1 MSETLRR
8 FSANRP
14 ALIAMGVLA
23 AVAAFCVLVP
33 MLSSHDPY
41 ALDFSKQEQPP
52 SSEHWLG
59 TDFFGRDVLVRL
71 ALGGRASMLIAVGA
85 LALVA
90 VLGVLYGTLAGL
102 AGGTVDGILMRALDG
117 MFALP
122 RFAILVS
129 LVAVLGKQ
137 GSTYQTLIP
146 ALAIVN
152 WMTTARLVRGEV
164 VRLKQSGHV
173 RAAEAVGA
181 RAVHIG
187 VRHIAPNTVGIIL
200 IAVFLELP
208 GLVLSESLV
217 SALGLGPSHPS
228 ATWGNIAWLG
238 IQEGQLS
245 HVAFVSVG
253 LALFAISA
261 SFIAD
266 GIQEALDPRAGGVV
280 TARRQRVL
288 A

>member
-1 MSETLRR
+1 MRATLRR
-8 FSANRP
+8 FWTNRP
-14 ALIAMGVLA
+14 AILALGALA
-23 AVAAFCVLVP
+23 ALAAFCVFVP
-33 MLSSHDPY
+33 ILSPHDPY
-41 ALDFSKQEQPP
+41 ALNFSKQEQPP

-71 ALGGRASMLIAVGA
+71 ALGGRASLLIALGA

-90 VLGVLYGTLAGL
+90 LLGVVYGSLSGL
-102 AGGTVDGILMRALDG
+102 AGGKIDGLMMRALDG

-129 LVAVLGKQ
+129 LVAVFGKQ
-137 GSTYQTLIP
+137 GSTYQTLIF

-164 VRLKQSGHV
+164 VRLKQSNYV
-173 RAAEAVGA
+173 RAAHAAGA
-181 RAVHIG
+181 RTVHIG
-187 VRHIAPNTVGIIL
+187 LRHIAPNTIGIL
-200 IAVFLELP
+200 IVAVFLELP
-208 GLVLSESLV
+208 GLVLTESLI

-245 HVAFVSVG
+245 HVAYVSLG
-253 LALFAISA
+253 LAIFAISA
-261 SFIAD
+261 NFIAD
-266 GIQEALDPRAGGVV
+266 GLQEAVDPRAGGAVA
-280 TARRQRVL
+280 ARRQRVL

>member
-1 MSETLRR
+1 MMATLRR
-8 FSANRP
+8 FWTNRP
-14 ALIAMGVLA
+14 AVLA
-23 AVAAFCVLVP
+23 IGALATLGAFCVLVP
-33 MLSSHDPY
+33 IMSSHDPY
-41 ALDFSKQEQPP
+41 ALDFSKQEQAP
-52 SSEHWLG
+52 SSDHWLG
-59 TDFFGRDVLVRL
+59 TDFFGRDTLVRL
-71 ALGGRASMLIAVGA
+71 ALGGRASLLIALGA

-90 VLGVLYGTLAGL
+90 LLGVVYGSLSGL
-102 AGGTVDGILMRALDG
+102 AGGRIDSVMMRALDG

-129 LVAVLGKQ
+129 LVAVFGKE

-164 VRLKQSGHV
+164 VRLKQADYV
-173 RAAEAVGA
+173 RAAQAVGA
-181 RAVHIG
+181 RAAHVG
-187 VRHIAPNTVGIIL
+187 LRHIAPNTIGILL

-238 IQEGQLS
+238 IEEGQLS
-245 HVAFVSVG
+245 HVAYVSLG
-253 LALFAISA
+253 LAIFA
-261 SFIAD
+261 
-266 GIQEALDPRAGGVV
+266 
-280 TARRQRVL
+280 
-288 A
+288 

>member
-1 MSETLRR
+1 MRATLRR
-8 FSANRP
+8 FWTNRP
-14 ALIAMGVLA
+14 AILALGVLA
-23 AVAAFCVLVP
+23 ALAAFCVFVP
-33 MLSSHDPY
+33 ILSPHDPY

-71 ALGGRASMLIAVGA
+71 ALGGRASLLIALGA

-90 VLGVLYGTLAGL
+90 LLGVVYGSLSGL
-102 AGGTVDGILMRALDG
+102 AGGKIDGVMMRALDG

-129 LVAVLGKQ
+129 LVAVFGKQ
-137 GSTYQTLIP
+137 GSTYQTLIL

-164 VRLKQSGHV
+164 VRLKQANYV
-173 RAAEAVGA
+173 RAAHAAGA
-181 RAVHIG
+181 RIVHIG
-187 VRHIAPNTVGIIL
+187 LRHIGPNTIGIL
-200 IAVFLELP
+200 IVAVFLELP
-208 GLVLSESLV
+208 GLVLTESLI

-228 ATWGNIAWLG
+228 ATWCNIAWLG

-245 HVAFVSVG
+245 HVAFVSLG
-253 LALFAISA
+253 LAIFAISA
-261 SFIAD
+261 NFIAD
-266 GIQEALDPRAGGVV
+266 GFQEALDPRAGVAV
-280 TARRQRVL
+280 AARQQRVL

>member
-1 MSETLRR
+1 VIAMLGR
-8 FSANRP
+8 FWSNRP
-14 ALIAMGVLA
+14 ALVAILVLA
-23 AVAAFCVLVP
+23 ALVAFCVFVP
-33 MLSSHDPY
+33 MLSSHDPF
-41 ALDFSKQEQPP
+41 ALDFASQEQPP
-52 SSEHWLG
+52 SREHWLG

-71 ALGGRASMLIAVGA
+71 ALGGRSSLLIAVGA

-90 VLGVLYGTLAGL
+90 VLGVLYGSISGL
-102 AGGTVDGILMRALDG
+102 AGGKVDGLMMRVLDG

-129 LVAVLGKQ
+129 LVAVLGSK
-137 GSTYQTLIP
+137 GSSYRTLIP

-164 VRLKQSGHV
+164 LRIKRTGFV
-173 RAAEAVGA
+173 RAAHALGA
-181 RAVHIG
+181 RRLHLGLRHIG
-187 VRHIAPNTVGIIL
+187 PNTIGILI

-238 IQEGQLS
+238 ITQGQLLQ
-245 HVAFVSVG
+245 VAFVSIG
-253 LALFAISA
+253 LAIFAISA
-261 SFIAD
+261 NFIAD
-266 GIQEALDPRAGGVV
+266 GLQEALDPRAG
-280 TARRQRVL
+280 RR
-288 A
+288 